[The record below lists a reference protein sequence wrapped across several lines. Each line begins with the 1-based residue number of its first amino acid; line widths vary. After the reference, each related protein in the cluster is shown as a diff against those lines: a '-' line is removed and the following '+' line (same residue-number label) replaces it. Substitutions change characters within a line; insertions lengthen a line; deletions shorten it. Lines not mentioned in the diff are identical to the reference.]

1 MRIATSSIIDDRDG
15 LITGIRTIRFNPS
28 CPAYS
33 GYSYN
38 IDVNSIIELKCDDAT
53 GEKTV
58 VYDTK
63 YEPLYS
69 GRGSK
74 LIHDIEIDVDID
86 NWVDMTLKKL
96 TARITWFTLAII
108 VAEVIAIVEVFIHP
122 QDYNII
128 SLITVCCILFGL
140 LYGVAI
146 SVMGSI
152 RMLTK
157 KLTTDALE
165 TIYNNKI
172 PLIRVNLP
180 IRMAAFNKVHNN
192 SYIRIRGNRAYML
205 NNEDMINLGD
215 VRIIRSRNYRYEKVK
230 VNDRRVKIL

>member
-86 NWVDMTLKKL
+86 NWVDMTLK
-96 TARITWFTLAII
+96 
-108 VAEVIAIVEVFIHP
+108 
-122 QDYNII
+122 
-128 SLITVCCILFGL
+128 SLLHVLRGL
-140 LYGVAI
+140 
-146 SVMGSI
+146 
-152 RMLTK
+152 
-157 KLTTDALE
+157 
-165 TIYNNKI
+165 
-172 PLIRVNLP
+172 
-180 IRMAAFNKVHNN
+180 H
-192 SYIRIRGNRAYML
+192 
-205 NNEDMINLGD
+205 
-215 VRIIRSRNYRYEKVK
+215 
-230 VNDRRVKIL
+230 